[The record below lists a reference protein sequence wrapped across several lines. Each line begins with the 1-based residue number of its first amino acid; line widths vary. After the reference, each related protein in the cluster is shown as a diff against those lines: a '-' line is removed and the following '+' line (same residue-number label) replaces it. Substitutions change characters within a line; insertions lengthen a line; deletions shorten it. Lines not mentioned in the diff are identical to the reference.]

1 MRMAS
6 SASWVTTMQVA
17 RVSCRMASVSSRMRS
32 RKRRIEAGEGLVHEK
47 HARPRRDGSG
57 KRHALLLTAGED
69 MRVFV
74 GVMVEP
80 DAGERGKRLA
90 FASARVSERSP
101 KATFC
106 RMERWGKS
114 AKS

>member
-1 MRMAS
+1 VGDDDAGR
-6 SASWVTTMQVA
+6 A
-17 RVSCRMASVSSRMRS
+17 RLVQDGEGILAHALPQA
-32 RKRRIEAGEGLVHEK
+32 RIEARERLVHEE
-47 HARPRRDGSG
+47 HARPRRDGSR
-57 KRHALLLTAGED
+57 KRNALLLTAGED

-80 DAGERGKRLA
+80 DAGERGKCLCLRLG
-90 FASARVSERSP
+90 SVHPSQPEGDV
-101 KATFC
+101 C